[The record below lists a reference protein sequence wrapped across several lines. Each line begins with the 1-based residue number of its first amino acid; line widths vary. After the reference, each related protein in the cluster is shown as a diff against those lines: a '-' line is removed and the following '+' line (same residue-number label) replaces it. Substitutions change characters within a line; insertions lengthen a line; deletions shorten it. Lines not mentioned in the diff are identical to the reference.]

1 MEASEVLRRA
11 ADYIDE
17 HGWIRGDFGYRG
29 GPVCA
34 VGAINAVTAPPTGER
49 VIITGIDH
57 FPSHGDRFNAVRKLY
72 DHLGLDTPWHD
83 GFGIGNA
90 VAQWNDASG
99 TTALEVTAAMRAAAD
114 G

>member
-17 HGWIRGDFGYRG
+17 HGWIQGSFGVG
-29 GPVCA
+29 IGPVCA
-34 VGAINAVTAPPTGER
+34 IGAINSVTGHKPDDG
-49 VIITGIDH
+49 
-57 FPSHGDRFNAVRKLY
+57 FPDQGYRLDSVAKLY
-72 DHLGLDTPWHD
+72 DHLGLDSPWKD

-90 VAQWNDASG
+90 VAIWNDRKE
-99 TTALEVTAAMRAAAD
+99 TTAHEVTAAMRAAAD